1 MERLARQGA
10 GGREEGTR
18 TAWPP
23 GVQVDNI
30 RRFRTA
36 VGGALAYLEARRQE
50 INDLNVFPVA
60 DGDTGDNM
68 ALTLRAV
75 VEELE
80 RLERQAVEGAVTEL
94 DRRQLVESVARAAL
108 LGARGNS
115 GVILSQL
122 IRGAAEE
129 LSSRPGE
136 LIDPA
141 LLGAAMLNA
150 ANRAYESVREP
161 AEGTILTVAREM
173 AHQLVADVAHHA
185 LDLKLPPDASVAD
198 QDAVIAAALER
209 ALGVGE
215 EAVKRG
221 PQLLSVLREA
231 GVVDAGAV
239 GLLVIL
245 AGVIAALRGEEP
257 DPVKAPPV
265 KASMP
270 HHSSST
276 YRYCTNFVVS
286 GSGLE
291 PERFIPP
298 LEELGDSVL
307 VVGDATT
314 LRVHVHTDHPEQ
326 ATALFA
332 DHGKVFNVD
341 IADMHR
347 QIEARTVRLAGR
359 LCGAVA
365 VVDGE
370 GFVELYRELGV
381 EPLVGGPTLN
391 PSTYDLLAA
400 IHQLEVGQVVV
411 LPCSP
416 NVLLAAEQA
425 AALSEKE
432 VVVLPALSQ
441 QAGVAAAVAFNGELP
456 LEANREAIL
465 AALEGLSEGSV
476 GAAAADDPSG
486 RFRAGEAVGLLGEE
500 VVAGGSPHQAL
511 LETARAVGA
520 GKELLTVYVGAD
532 PPFPAAEVAQLLERL
547 EAEVEVRTGGQ
558 SRWWWLL
565 AGE

>member
-1 MERLARQGA
+1 
-10 GGREEGTR
+10 
-18 TAWPP
+18 
-23 GVQVDNI
+23 
-30 RRFRTA
+30 
-36 VGGALAYLEARRQE
+36 
-50 INDLNVFPVA
+50 
-60 DGDTGDNM
+60 
-68 ALTLRAV
+68 
-75 VEELE
+75 
-80 RLERQAVEGAVTEL
+80 
-94 DRRQLVESVARAAL
+94 
-108 LGARGNS
+108 
-115 GVILSQL
+115 
-122 IRGAAEE
+122 
-129 LSSRPGE
+129 
-136 LIDPA
+136 
-141 LLGAAMLNA
+141 
-150 ANRAYESVREP
+150 
-161 AEGTILTVAREM
+161 
-173 AHQLVADVAHHA
+173 
-185 LDLKLPPDASVAD
+185 
-198 QDAVIAAALER
+198 
-209 ALGVGE
+209 
-215 EAVKRG
+215 
-221 PQLLSVLREA
+221 
-231 GVVDAGAV
+231 
-239 GLLVIL
+239 
-245 AGVIAALRGEEP
+245 
-257 DPVKAPPV
+257 
-265 KASMP
+265 
-270 HHSSST
+270 
-276 YRYCTNFVVS
+276 
-286 GSGLE
+286 LE